1 MRKPVGHL
9 HLHFI
14 IMLKVILTKG
24 LPASGKS
31 TWAKQLLAENPNTYK
46 RINKD
51 DLRAMLDNSKHSQ
64 DAEKFVLRV
73 RDALILLALSEGK
86 HVVIDDTNLAQK
98 HETRIKQLVRGK
110 AEVIIQDF
118 TDVPLETCIYR
129 DRMRQASVG
138 EKVIRQ
144 MYKQFLQPP
153 VKKVEIVEGL
163 PHVIICDLDG
173 TLALFNGRN
182 PYDASTCA
190 NDILNPVVAQLLR
203 GRKVILA
210 SGREEKYR
218 EPTLIFLKKHDIEYI
233 DLFMRP
239 TDDKRRDAVVKQEIF
254 DAHIRGKYNID
265 FVLDDRNQ
273 VVEMW
278 RELGLVCLQV
288 AEGDF

>member
-1 MRKPVGHL
+1 
-9 HLHFI
+9 
-14 IMLKVILTKG
+14 MLKVILTKG

-31 TWAKQLLAENPNTYK
+31 TWAKQLLDDNPNAYK

-64 DAEKFVLRV
+64 AAEKFVVKV
-73 RDALILLALSEGK
+73 RNALILLALEEGK

-98 HETRIKQLVRGK
+98 HETTIRQLVHGK
-110 AEVIIQDF
+110 AEVHIEDF
-118 TDVPLETCIYR
+118 THVPLEVCIAR
-129 DRMRQASVG
+129 DKKRASSVG
-138 EKVIRQ
+138 EKVIRG
-144 MYKQFLQPP
+144 MYRQFLQL
-153 VKKVEIVEGL
+153 KIDKVQPIEGL
-163 PHVIICDLDG
+163 PSAIICDLDG
-173 TLALFNGRN
+173 TLALLNGRN

-190 NDILNPVVAQLLR
+190 DDGLNTVVASLLR
-203 GRKVILA
+203 GRTVFLL

-218 EPTLIFLKKHDIEYI
+218 QPTLAFLKKHSIAYHQ
-233 DLFMRP
+233 LLMRK
-239 TDDKRRDAVVKQEIF
+239 TDDNRKDSIIKQELF

-278 RELGLVCLQV
+278 RDLGLTCLQV